1 MLTEVDS
8 QVICLLEILSGMNP
22 MMSGGRAV
30 ARGFLMLTTFTGFIS
45 SVTTHVF
52 EKPTKKTSPTFFK
65 LKRFFV
71 FVLFF
76 FSSFSVDP
84 LMKDKRVA
92 VGEGLSASTALRG
105 LLSSMN
111 PLVLQEV

>member
-30 ARGFLMLTTFTGFIS
+30 AGGFLMLTAFTGFIS

-65 LKRFFV
+65 LKG
-71 FVLFF
+71 FF
-76 FSSFSVDP
+76 FFFLPSVWIP
-84 LMKDKRVA
+84 L
-92 VGEGLSASTALRG
+92 
-105 LLSSMN
+105 
-111 PLVLQEV
+111 